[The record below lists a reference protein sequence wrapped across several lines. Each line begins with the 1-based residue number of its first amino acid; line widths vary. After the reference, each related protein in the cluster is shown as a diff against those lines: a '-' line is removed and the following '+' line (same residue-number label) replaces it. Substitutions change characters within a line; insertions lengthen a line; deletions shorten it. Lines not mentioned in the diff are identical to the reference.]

1 MQLNKLV
8 SSLALFFFSS
18 AQASVEIRLQEWGY
32 LPDSFE
38 EEFHRYAQTRGID
51 ANVIIIEP
59 LITDFESIYKAI
71 RTNAAD
77 VVIPTS
83 YFYKAHH
90 QPLFKLLLPMDFERL
105 RNYSELKSFMK
116 NTEYDKQ
123 AGHNY
128 SVPLLYGMFS
138 LAYDSKKIQEP
149 DSWSVLLQDK
159 YKDTFTEFCDQFEPL
174 LLSTLLSYHRSPA
187 LFSSGEILED
197 KQLLTVL
204 EEKLT
209 KRLIN
214 TSGFWFNQMNSCA
227 ALQKQQLATT
237 WGIELVKCNR
247 ENKQDW
253 KIANVKEGAIY
264 GLDAIS
270 IVRTVSK
277 DPQKLTAAYVLV
289 DFLLSSSLQKHFTT
303 PTFRGSNKN
312 SMPELSV
319 EEMNIIPQ
327 GNFIDFDERLLI
339 PALPANIK
347 NRYKRMVNQA
357 ILASGKSEFS
367 NKCTWDLN
375 N

>member
-1 MQLNKLV
+1 MKLNKLI
-8 SSLALFFFSS
+8 SILTLFFTSS
-18 AQASVEIRLQEWGY
+18 SQASVEIRLQEWGY

-51 ANVIIIEP
+51 ANVVIIEP
-59 LITDFESIYKAI
+59 LITDFESIYKTI
-71 RTNAAD
+71 RTNSAD

-90 QPLFKLLLPMDFERL
+90 QPLFKLLLPIDFERL
-105 RNYSELKSFMK
+105 MNYSELKDFMK

-123 AGHNY
+123 ADRNY

-138 LAYDSKKIQEP
+138 LAYDSKKIKEP
-149 DSWSVLLQDK
+149 DSWSVLLQK
-159 YKDTFTEFCDQFEPL
+159 ENKDTFTEFCDQFEPL
-174 LLSTLLSYHRSPA
+174 LLSTLLSHQRSPA

-214 TSGFWFNQMNSCA
+214 TRGFWFNQVNSCA
-227 ALQKQQLATT
+227 SLQKQHLATT

-247 ENKQDW
+247 ENKQSW
-253 KIANVKEGAIY
+253 KIASVKEGAIY

-270 IVRTVSK
+270 IVRTVAK
-277 DPQKLTAAYVLV
+277 DPSKLTAAYVLV

-312 SMPELSV
+312 SMPELNV
-319 EEMNIIPQ
+319 EEMNILPQ

-357 ILASGKSEFS
+357 IVTSGKSGLA

>member
-1 MQLNKLV
+1 MKSTKLI
-8 SSLALFFFSS
+8 SLLALFFASLG
-18 AQASVEIRLQEWGY
+18 QASVEIRLQEWGY
-32 LPDSFE
+32 LPDNFE
-38 EEFHRYAQTRGID
+38 ADFHRYAQARGID

-59 LITDFESIYKAI
+59 LITDFESLYKTI
-71 RTNAAD
+71 RTNSAD

-90 QPLFKLLLPMDFERL
+90 QPLFKLLLPMDFDRL
-105 RNYSELKSFMK
+105 INYGELKHFMK

-138 LAYDSKKIQEP
+138 LAYDSNKTNEP
-149 DSWSVLLQDK
+149 DSWSALLQETHK
-159 YKDTFTEFCDQFEPL
+159 NAFTEFCDQFEPL
-174 LLSTLLSYHRSPA
+174 LLSTLLSHQRSPA
-187 LFSSGEILED
+187 LFSSGAVLED
-197 KQLLTVL
+197 GQLLTAL

-214 TSGFWFNQMNSCA
+214 TRGFWFNQMNSCE
-227 ALQKQQLATT
+227 ALKNQRLATT

-247 ENKQDW
+247 ENKQGW

-270 IVRTVSK
+270 IVRTVAK

-303 PTFRGSNKN
+303 PTFRGSNKD
-312 SMPELSV
+312 SMPELNA

-327 GNFIDFDERLLI
+327 GNLIDFDERLLI

-347 NRYKRMVNQA
+347 NRYKRIVNEA
-357 ILASGKSEFS
+357 ILASGKSDLA